1 MLLYRRSL
9 LAGVC
14 SLLLLSG
21 CGFSS
26 NGTSFGSS
34 GNPSGAGGGGSNTGG
49 SAPIGPIGGGGPA
62 GSTDVIVA
70 TPSDSAVSVAVGA
83 AQTVSITF
91 TSNDGNAIT
100 GFGVSGTLATL
111 PAGWSGPGSFSC
123 ASVSTGSGCVLNLS
137 YAPTAV
143 GSGTLT
149 IDYVFVS
156 NATMPN
162 TSGSVTITYAATTY
176 NNVIAAASPAGQI
189 NGIVGGGNQPVS
201 VSFTTD
207 DGNAA
212 TGLTLTTS
220 LAALPAGWSSTVAG
234 FSCAIVSTGS
244 GCQLPLTFTPT
255 AGAGGTLA
263 LTYGYTDD
271 SGTARTGTLNIP
283 YSTVA
288 HNSVV
293 ATASPSGEIVAVE
306 TGSQAVTV
314 TFNTTDGNPATALYL
329 TSDLT
334 ALPAGWSSAS
344 NILSCT
350 SVSTGNGC
358 QLHLTYAPTTLAS
371 GTLTLNYAYTDAAG
385 TASTGSLNLAYA
397 ATTNDNAVATVSP
410 TGQINAVAHAGT
422 RAVSVTFTTDD
433 GRPATALQLTSS
445 LTALPAGWSSASPTF
460 SCNGFSSG
468 NGCLLA
474 LTYAP
479 TVVGNG
485 MLTLNYTYMNNAGE
499 SKTGSVSVAYTATTN
514 NNVANSVNPA
524 SLAVFTNSSTP
535 VTVTFMTDDG
545 NPATGLSITSSLSA
559 LPAGWSSPSPSFTCP
574 SVSAGTT
581 CQLSLTYAPTLPGA
595 GTLYLTYGY
604 NDNSGTAKS
613 GTVSIVFAATVPHLY
628 VAELSGP
635 LGPPGLLYF
644 CSLNPNGN
652 PNGPNGTLSSC
663 APTGNGFSAPSG
675 IAFYGSNYAYVTD
688 FLNNAVY
695 GCTVNA
701 DGSLS
706 SCADTHIILQFPN
719 FQSPFQLAVNGS
731 TLYITNG
738 ESGDGVTTC
747 AIGTGGALSNCA
759 EAPAS
764 AGMDTSGIAVSSSY
778 AYVGVGAST
787 VDECTVGPMGSL
799 TDCTPTGSGFLGVDG
814 ISLENGYAYIA
825 NQSSGT
831 VSVCSVGSGSLSQ
844 CATSA
849 IAPGVMPNSVAVNGG
864 QAYVYDSN
872 NNNMYL
878 CLVGNLGALGSCM
891 ISNGGTTFSNAIQ
904 IAIH

>member
-9 LAGVC
+9 LTGVC

-49 SAPIGPIGGGGPA
+49 GAPIGPIGGGGPG

-83 AQTVSITF
+83 VQTVSITF

-111 PAGWSGPGSFSC
+111 PAGWSGPGTFSC
-123 ASVSTGSGCVLNLS
+123 ASVNTGSGCVLNLT

-149 IDYVFVS
+149 IGYVFVS

-162 TSGSVTITYAATTY
+162 TSGSVTISYAATTY

-189 NGIVGGGNQPVS
+189 NGIVGGGNQSVN

-220 LAALPAGWSSTVAG
+220 LAALPPGWSSTVAG
-234 FSCAIVSTGS
+234 FSCAIVSTGN

-255 AGAGGTLA
+255 AGASGTLA

-314 TFNTTDGNPATALYL
+314 TFNTTDGNPASALYL

-410 TGQINAVAHAGT
+410 TGQINAVAPAGT
-422 RAVSVTFTTDD
+422 QAVSVTFTTDD

-445 LTALPAGWSSASPTF
+445 LTALPAGWSSASPSF
-460 SCNGFSSG
+460 SCNGFGSG
-468 NGCLLA
+468 NGCQLA

-479 TVVGNG
+479 TVAGNG
-485 MLTLNYTYMNNAGE
+485 MLSLSYAYMNNAGE

-514 NNVANSVNPA
+514 NNIVNTPNPA

-535 VTVTFMTDDG
+535 VTVTFTTDDS
-545 NPATGLSITSSLSA
+545 NPVTVFSITSGLSP
-559 LPAGWSSPSPSFTCP
+559 LPAGWSSPSSSFGCP
-574 SVSAGTT
+574 IVTAGTP
-581 CQLSLTYAPTLPGA
+581 CQLSLTYAPTAAGS

-604 NDNSGTAKS
+604 NDNSGTAKT
-613 GTVSIVFAATVPHLY
+613 GTVSILYAATVPHLY

-635 LGPPGLLYF
+635 SGPPGLLYS
-644 CSLNPNGN
+644 CSLNPG
-652 PNGPNGTLSSC
+652 GALSSC
-663 APTGNGFSAPSG
+663 APTGSGFSAPTG
-675 IAFYGSNYAYVTD
+675 IAFFGSSYAYVTD
-688 FLNNAVY
+688 FFNNAVY
-695 GCTVNA
+695 GCTVGT

-706 SCADTHIILQFPN
+706 SCADTGILVQLPN
-719 FQSPFQLAVNGS
+719 FQSPYQLAVNGS
-731 TLYITNG
+731 TLYITNAN
-738 ESGDGVTTC
+738 SGGGVTTC

-759 EAPAS
+759 ESVPEG
-764 AGMDTSGIAVSSSY
+764 AGMGTSGIAVSSSF
-778 AYVGVGAST
+778 AYVGVGTST
-787 VDECTVGPMGSL
+787 VDECAIGSMGSL
-799 TDCTPTGSGFLGVDG
+799 TVCPPTGAGFSGVDG
-814 ISLENGYAYIA
+814 ISLANGYAYIA
-825 NQSSGT
+825 NEIGGS
-831 VSVCSVGSGSLSQ
+831 VSVCSVGSGGSLSP

-849 IAPGVMPNSVAVNGG
+849 IAPGVMPSSVAVNGG

-878 CLVGNLGALGSCM
+878 CSVGNLGALGSCM
-891 ISNGGTTFSNAIQ
+891 ISNGGTAFSGAIQ